1 MITKPTI
8 YTEEF
13 VLEEVTK
20 LLQDLLADKEVVYLG
35 ELFEARPY
43 SRKRFSEWAKAFVDN
58 IEISDTIARIQ
69 DILES
74 RVNTGGLRKGL
85 DSGMVKFNLI
95 NNYNWKDK
103 SEVDQNVKGG
113 LNLNLETKAAID
125 KAVDEL

>member
-35 ELFEARPY
+35 ELFETRPY
-43 SRKRFSEWAKAFVDN
+43 SRKRFWEWSEAFKEN
-58 IEISDTIARIQ
+58 GEISDTIGRIK

-74 RVNTGGLRKGL
+74 RVNVGGLKRGL
-85 DSGMVKFNLI
+85 ESGMVKFNLI

-103 SEVDQNVKGG
+103 TEIDQKTEHTVKDA
-113 LNLNLETKAAID
+113 EAI
-125 KAVDEL
+125 KQALREL